1 MKLIALA
8 LCLASGTTFAADDA
22 YVHGSDH
29 CYYMSTPKGWRLD
42 SLAGMSAGVPI
53 VAYPIGSSWR
63 DSSTVFYTRPAE
75 KVSTTKTPSEVIQ
88 AQVQKVLEKFRIAKT
103 GDKTQATF
111 VKVIENKSGAKGE
124 LWEFSGDQWGNTEL
138 AAYFPAKNTLNFFV
152 MSSRTKE
159 EFDRHTSAFIEL
171 AASYREGDD
180 CVPCSTRTD
189 QLACTSKTIDT
200 N

>member
-1 MKLIALA
+1 MKLIAFA
-8 LCLASGTTFAADDA
+8 LCLVSGITFAAEDA
-22 YVHGSDH
+22 YVHGTDH
-29 CYYMSTPKGWRLD
+29 CYYINTPKGWILD
-42 SLAGMSAGVPI
+42 SQSGKSAGLPI

-63 DSSTVFYTRPAE
+63 ASSTVIYTRPAD
-75 KVSTTKTPSEVIQ
+75 KASTTNIPTEVIK
-88 AQVQKVLEKFRIAKT
+88 AQVQKVLDDFRAGKAD
-103 GDKTQATF
+103 DKTQATF

-124 LWEFSGDQWGNTEL
+124 LWQFSGDRWGNTEL

-171 AASYREGDD
+171 ASSYRESDD
-180 CVPCSTRTD
+180 CVPCNTRTD
-189 QLACTSKTIDT
+189 QLACISKGTEA